1 MVLDAVDI
9 VETAEQSHEISL
21 RKHHSE
27 IFSDFAT
34 APSSGHQS
42 RIVEIPSF
50 FGAGLRCLGVVE
62 SQFLL
67 KSALGSEILR
77 LFPQKLS
84 GSGSGEEGEEILRFL
99 MGEREDRDPRA
110 TAADASGTDGDE
122 RARRVWPARDVEVVT
137 RAVLRNSDTF
147 VRFSHVADFG
157 SFGA

>member
-84 GSGSGEEGEEILRFL
+84 GLGSGEEILRFL

-110 TAADASGTDGDE
+110 TAADASGTDGDG

>member
-84 GSGSGEEGEEILRFL
+84 GSGSGEEILRFL

-110 TAADASGTDGDE
+110 TAADASGTDGDG

>member
-77 LFPQKLS
+77 LFPQQLS
-84 GSGSGEEGEEILRFL
+84 GSGSGEEILRFL

-110 TAADASGTDGDE
+110 TAADASGTDGDG
-122 RARRVWPARDVEVVT
+122 RARRV
-137 RAVLRNSDTF
+137 
-147 VRFSHVADFG
+147 
-157 SFGA
+157 

>member
-9 VETAEQSHEISL
+9 VETAEQSPEISI
-21 RKHHSE
+21 RKHHYE
-27 IFSDFAT
+27 IFSDF
-34 APSSGHQS
+34 
-42 RIVEIPSF
+42 VEIPSF

-84 GSGSGEEGEEILRFL
+84 GSGSGEEILRFL

-110 TAADASGTDGDE
+110 TAADASGTDGD
-122 RARRVWPARDVEVVT
+122 
-137 RAVLRNSDTF
+137 
-147 VRFSHVADFG
+147 G
-157 SFGA
+157 

>member
-84 GSGSGEEGEEILRFL
+84 GSRSGEEILRFL

-110 TAADASGTDGDE
+110 TAADASGTDGDG
-122 RARRVWPARDVEVVT
+122 RARRV
-137 RAVLRNSDTF
+137 
-147 VRFSHVADFG
+147 
-157 SFGA
+157 

>member
-27 IFSDFAT
+27 IFSDFVT

-84 GSGSGEEGEEILRFL
+84 GSGSGEEILRFL
-99 MGEREDRDPRA
+99 MGEREDRDLCA
-110 TAADASGTDGDE
+110 TAADASGTDGDG
-122 RARRVWPARDVEVVT
+122 RARRV
-137 RAVLRNSDTF
+137 
-147 VRFSHVADFG
+147 
-157 SFGA
+157 

>member
-1 MVLDAVDI
+1 MDAVDI

-84 GSGSGEEGEEILRFL
+84 GSGSGEEILRFL

-110 TAADASGTDGDE
+110 TAADASGTDGDG

>member
-34 APSSGHQS
+34 APSSGYQS

-84 GSGSGEEGEEILRFL
+84 GSGSGEEILRFL

-110 TAADASGTDGDE
+110 TAADASGTDGD
-122 RARRVWPARDVEVVT
+122 
-137 RAVLRNSDTF
+137 
-147 VRFSHVADFG
+147 G
-157 SFGA
+157 

>member
-1 MVLDAVDI
+1 MDAVDI

-84 GSGSGEEGEEILRFL
+84 GSRSGEEILRFL

-110 TAADASGTDGDE
+110 TAADASGTDGDG